1 MLFIL
6 CYDNVIYLVLQCK
19 HTEKK
24 GGAPTADSWKA
35 VDQPANHDAGVR
47 SQEGP

>member
-1 MLFIL
+1 MLFML

-19 HTEKK
+19 HTEKE
-24 GGAPTADSWKA
+24 GGA
-35 VDQPANHDAGVR
+35 QPANHDAGVR